1 MGVPGDA
8 EMGLDLSLFFET
20 FLLKIQDTLEPG
32 RLTHLRGGE
41 AKPVL

>member
-8 EMGLDLSLFFET
+8 EMGLDLSFFET
-20 FLLKIQDTLEPG
+20 ILLKIQDTLEPG

-41 AKPVL
+41 VKLVL